1 MSSLA
6 DKNLSKRAQ
15 NKINSIT
22 QQAQSGK
29 ISWADANKQANAV
42 RASEGANYTV
52 SAKGDTSYNDG
63 SSISSNKTGN
73 KVSGGGSASNDYS
86 KYGGSGSAAGN
97 AATGTTSKYNGIEY
111 TRGNGGIYNTPTY
124 DSAIKNYTQN
134 GVTYQ
139 TGADMSRKP
148 ELANGYSVSNGYT
161 VFYDKD
167 GYATK
172 AVKGTVDYT
181 PHQDEYAK
189 NGTYNTKGA
198 WSDQEMLTAADQK
211 KIKDI
216 RAQLQAG
223 KITGDQANQQANA
236 IRAGYG
242 YSIDKNGMVTDF
254 GALSAV
260 NDRRKEWG
268 LGTNPES
275 ADQGYFRYLMGTD
288 TSPSAYANGQVQN
301 YADWYAQNG
310 ANYGGVSDQ
319 NYFNALGALQ
329 NAGNKLNVTNP
340 GSYNP
345 NTGGIISGD
354 LNGQLNDLYT
364 QIMNRPGFS
373 YDLNADM
380 LYQQYK
386 DQYVNQGQQAMK
398 DTMGQAAAL
407 TGGYGSSYGQSV
419 GQQQYDAYL
428 QRLNEVIP
436 DLYDRAYQQY
446 KDEGDVLMQQYGIAK
461 DAEGTAYDRYID
473 QRNWAYQ
480 LGRDQIADSRYEQ
493 EYADSRADVKY
504 DRNMTEAEKARAQ
517 LEDHAKTMAVYGDFS
532 GYKALGYSD
541 SEINIMRVAYEQELA
556 AAKAKGSG
564 GRSSSSVGGGGGNDS
579 GSSDGDY
586 DGLFLAAKKSGA
598 PKSYISN
605 HYKEYGFSKSTGLT
619 SDYATWQ
626 EYNAHSP
633 GGSLPQYS
641 TIAEESKAGLYGPKY
656 GMVLSMVQAMYG
668 SKKSEETISKYLNSK
683 LDDGSINVDGMETIL
698 KAFGY

>member
-1 MSSLA
+1 MASLA
-6 DKNLSKRAQ
+6 DKNLSKSAQ
-15 NKINSIT
+15 DKITSIT

-52 SAKGDTSYNDG
+52 SSKGHTSYNDG
-63 SSISSNKTGN
+63 SSISSSKTGS
-73 KVSGGGSASNDYS
+73 KVSGGGSAQSTFDRFGSSSRDDDVSEAVKNIWNQTYTGGQGSNV
-86 KYGGSGSAAGN
+86 YGVPNIGTDKKKFAL
-97 AATGTTSKYNGIEY
+97 TG
-111 TRGNGGIYNTPTY
+111 
-124 DSAIKNYTQN
+124 
-134 GVTYQ
+134 GV
-139 TGADMSRKP
+139 DMSRRP
-148 ELANGYSVSNGYT
+148 ELANSYATSGGMT
-161 VFYDKD
+161 VFYDEN
-167 GYATK
+167 GYAKK
-172 AVKGTVDYT
+172 AVKGVVDYT

-189 NGTYNTKGA
+189 DGTYNTKGA
-198 WSDQEMLTAADQK
+198 WSDQEMLTADDQQ

-260 NDRRKEWG
+260 NERRNQMG
-268 LGTNPES
+268 LGTNQES
-275 ADQGYFRYLMGTD
+275 ANQGYYRYLMGTD

-319 NYFNALGALQ
+319 NYFNAIGALQ

-364 QIMNRPGFS
+364 QIMNRPSFS

-446 KDEGDVLMQQYGIAK
+446 QDEGDVLMQQYSIAK
-461 DAEGTAYDRYID
+461 DAEDTAYDRYIN
-473 QRNWAYQ
+473 QRNWEYQ
-480 LGRDQIADSRYEQ
+480 LGRDQIEDSRYNQ
-493 EYADSRADVKY
+493 EYADSRADVEY
-504 DRNMTEAEKARAQ
+504 NRNMTETEKARAQ
-517 LEDHAKTMAVYGDFS
+517 LEDHAKTMAAYGDFS

-556 AAKAKGSG
+556 AAKAKSSG
-564 GRSSSSVGGGGGNDS
+564 GRSSSSSSSRGGGNDS
-579 GSSDGDY
+579 GSRGGDY

-598 PKSYISN
+598 PKNYIAN

-619 SDYATWQ
+619 SDYATWL

-641 TIAEESKAGLYGPKY
+641 TVTEGSEAGFYGPKY
-656 GMVLSMVQAMYG
+656 GMVLSAVQAMYS

>member
-1 MSSLA
+1 MASLA
-6 DKNLSKRAQ
+6 DKKLSKSAQ
-15 NKINSIT
+15 NKINNIT

-63 SSISSNKTGN
+63 SSISSYKTGS
-73 KVSGGGSASNDYS
+73 KVSGGGSANSDYS

-97 AATGTTSKYNGIEY
+97 AATGTTSKYKGIEY
-111 TRGNGGIYNTPTY
+111 TQGSSGLYGVPTY
-124 DSAIKNYTQN
+124 NSAVKNYTQN
-134 GVTYQ
+134 GVTYR

-148 ELANGYSVSNGYT
+148 ELANGYSISNGYT
-161 VFYDKD
+161 VFYDED

-172 AVKGTVDYT
+172 AIKGTVDYT
-181 PHQDEYAK
+181 PHQDNNVKDGSYGA
-189 NGTYNTKGA
+189 GGA
-198 WSDQEMLTAADQK
+198 WTDQEMLTAEDQK
-211 KIKDI
+211 KIQDI
-216 RAQLQAG
+216 RNSSMSGAEKNA
-223 KITGDQANQQANA
+223 AANA

-242 YSIDKNGMVTDF
+242 YSIDQSGMVTDF

-260 NDRRKEWG
+260 NDRRKGLG

-275 ADQGYFRYLMGTD
+275 AGQGYFRYLMGTD
-288 TSPSAYANGQVQN
+288 TTPAAYANGQVQN

-319 NYFNALGALQ
+319 NYFKALGALQ

-354 LNGQLNDLYT
+354 LNSQLNDLYT
-364 QIMNRPGFS
+364 QIMNRPSFS

-398 DTMGQAAAL
+398 DTMGQSAAL
-407 TGGYGSSYGQSV
+407 TGGYGSSYGQAV

-446 KDEGDVLMQQYGIAK
+446 QDEGDVLMQQYSIAK
-461 DAEGTAYDRYID
+461 DAEDTAYDRYID

-480 LGRDQIADSRYEQ
+480 LSRDEIEDSRYKQ
-493 EYADSRADVKY
+493 EYADSRADTEYERKYQEFLDSYKMQGDSY
-504 DRNMTEAEKARAQ
+504 DRLVDLIGSTGYNPTDADLEKAGMNRSQANAYIVAYQ
-517 LEDHAKTMAVYGDFS
+517 QALSASKTKGSTGSGRGSGRGSGKDKTMS
-532 GYKALGYSD
+532 LTT
-541 SEINIMRVAYEQELA
+541 
-556 AAKAKGSG
+556 
-564 GRSSSSVGGGGGNDS
+564 
-579 GSSDGDY
+579 
-586 DGLFLAAKKSGA
+586 AKKYAENGIFNEDVLDVFHKNGWTDELLA
-598 PKSYISN
+598 
-605 HYKEYGFSKSTGLT
+605 KEYGYDAVRNG
-619 SDYATWQ
+619 DAM
-626 EYNAHSP
+626 NADHFRAFAQS
-633 GGSLPQYS
+633 
-641 TIAEESKAGLYGPKY
+641 IAAQLSARKENAAIGNIDSRWDEMSEQQQQSIQNLLAKY
-656 GMVLSMVQAMYG
+656 GYSY
-668 SKKSEETISKYLNSK
+668 NP
-683 LDDGSINVDGMETIL
+683 
-698 KAFGY
+698 

>member
-1 MSSLA
+1 MASLA
-6 DKNLSKRAQ
+6 DKKLSKSAQ
-15 NKINSIT
+15 NKINNIT

-97 AATGTTSKYNGIEY
+97 AAIGTTSKYNGIEY

-181 PHQDEYAK
+181 PHQD
-189 NGTYNTKGA
+189 YNVKDGRYGAGGA
-198 WSDQEMLTAADQK
+198 WTDQEMLTAADQK
-211 KIKDI
+211 KIQDI
-216 RAQLQAG
+216 RNSSMSGAEKNA
-223 KITGDQANQQANA
+223 AANA

-242 YSIDKNGMVTDF
+242 YSIDQNGMVTDF

-260 NDRRKEWG
+260 NDRRKELG
-268 LGTNPES
+268 LGTNRES

-288 TSPSAYANGQVQN
+288 TSPSAYANGKVQN

-398 DTMGQAAAL
+398 DTMGQSAAL
-407 TGGYGSSYGQSV
+407 TGGYGSSYGQAV

-446 KDEGDVLMQQYGIAK
+446 QDEGDVLMQQYSIAK
-461 DAEGTAYDRYID
+461 DAEDTAYDRYID

-480 LGRDQIADSRYEQ
+480 LGRDEIEDSRYKQ
-493 EYADSRADVKY
+493 EYADSRADTEYERKYQEFLDSYKMQGDSY
-504 DRNMTEAEKARAQ
+504 DRLVDLIGSTGYNPTDADLEKAGMNRSQANAYIVAYQ
-517 LEDHAKTMAVYGDFS
+517 QALSASKTKGSTGSGRGSGRGSGKDKTMS
-532 GYKALGYSD
+532 LTT
-541 SEINIMRVAYEQELA
+541 
-556 AAKAKGSG
+556 
-564 GRSSSSVGGGGGNDS
+564 
-579 GSSDGDY
+579 
-586 DGLFLAAKKSGA
+586 AKKYAENGIFNEDVLDVFHKNGWTDELLA
-598 PKSYISN
+598 
-605 HYKEYGFSKSTGLT
+605 KEYGYDAVRNG
-619 SDYATWQ
+619 DAM
-626 EYNAHSP
+626 NADHFRAFAQS
-633 GGSLPQYS
+633 
-641 TIAEESKAGLYGPKY
+641 IAAQLSARKENAAIGNIDSRWDEMSEQQQQSIQNLLAKY
-656 GMVLSMVQAMYG
+656 GYSY
-668 SKKSEETISKYLNSK
+668 NP
-683 LDDGSINVDGMETIL
+683 
-698 KAFGY
+698 

>member
-1 MSSLA
+1 MASLA
-6 DKNLSKRAQ
+6 DKKLSKNAQ

-97 AATGTTSKYNGIEY
+97 AAAGTTSKYNGIEY
-111 TRGNGGIYNTPTY
+111 TKGSGGIYNTPTY

-148 ELANGYSVSNGYT
+148 ELANGYSISNGYT
-161 VFYDKD
+161 VFYDEN
-167 GYATK
+167 GYAKK
-172 AVKGTVDYT
+172 AVKGVADYT
-181 PHQDEYAK
+181 PHQDENVK
-189 NGTYNTKGA
+189 NGSYGAGGA
-198 WSDQEMLTAADQK
+198 WTDQEMLTAADQK
-211 KIKDI
+211 KIQDI
-216 RAQLQAG
+216 RNSSMSGAEKNA
-223 KITGDQANQQANA
+223 AANA

-242 YSIDKNGMVTDF
+242 YSIDQSGMVTDF

-260 NDRRKEWG
+260 NDRRNKWG

-288 TSPSAYANGQVQN
+288 TSPAAYANGQVQN

-354 LNGQLNDLYT
+354 LNSQLNDLYT
-364 QIMNRPGFS
+364 QIMNRPSFS

-380 LYQQYK
+380 LYQQYR

-407 TGGYGSSYGQSV
+407 TGGYGSSYGQAV

-446 KDEGDVLMQQYGIAK
+446 QDEGDVLMKQYSIAK
-461 DAEGTAYDRYID
+461 DAEDTAYDRYIN
-473 QRNWAYQ
+473 QRNWEYQ
-480 LGRDQIADSRYEQ
+480 LGRDQIEDSRYKQ
-493 EYADSRADVKY
+493 EYADSRADVEY
-504 DRNMTEAEKARAQ
+504 DRNMTEAEKVKAQ
-517 LEDHAKTMAVYGDFS
+517 LEDHAKTMAAYGDFS

-556 AAKAKGSG
+556 AAKAKSTSRSTSKSTSKSTTGAGSG
-564 GRSSSSVGGGGGNDS
+564 SQ
-579 GSSDGDY
+579 DY

-598 PKSYISN
+598 PKNYIAN

-619 SDYATWQ
+619 SDYATWL

-641 TIAEESKAGLYGPKY
+641 TIKEESEAGLYGPKY
-656 GMVLSMVQAMYG
+656 GMVLGAVQAMYG

-683 LDDGSINVDGMETIL
+683 LDDGSINVDGLETIL